1 MRRGTRGDRTPDEIA
16 EAVGTSPAAVRQIA
30 HRARDHRRPI
40 VATGMSA
47 DRRGHHLVVTDGP
60 DADTGP
66 GSRRG
71 ESSGALVALSQR
83 ADAFLSWGEIVVY
96 FAVAVIL
103 AAGAALLVGDAVT
116 TFVDLV
122 VEGQPVLAAATELLS
137 VLLLV
142 FVFVELLGA
151 VRKTLRERRLLA
163 EPFLLVGIIASI
175 KEIVVVA
182 GAERPKESGFAEFR
196 DGMIEIGVLSGV
208 VLVLAVSALLLR
220 MRQEKPAEEDD
231 SVGSAG

>member
-1 MRRGTRGDRTPDEIA
+1 MTVTDRP
-16 EAVGTSPAAVRQIA
+16 
-30 HRARDHRRPI
+30 
-40 VATGMSA
+40 SA
-47 DRRGHHLVVTDGP
+47 D
-60 DADTGP
+60 ASP
-66 GSRRG
+66 GSRSDDQG
-71 ESSGALVALSQR
+71 GALATLSYR
-83 ADAFLSWGEIVVY
+83 ADSFLSWGEVVIY

-103 AAGAALLVGDAVT
+103 TVGAALLVGDAVT
-116 TFVDLV
+116 TFVDLMAGG
-122 VEGQPVLAAATELLS
+122 EPVLAAATELLS

-182 GAERPKESGFAEFR
+182 GAERPKDAGFAEFR
-196 DGMIEIGVLSGV
+196 DGMVEIGVLSGV
-208 VLVLAVSALLLR
+208 VLILAVAALLLR

-231 SVGSAG
+231 TVE

>member
-1 MRRGTRGDRTPDEIA
+1 M
-16 EAVGTSPAAVRQIA
+16 
-30 HRARDHRRPI
+30 
-40 VATGMSA
+40 
-47 DRRGHHLVVTDGP
+47 
-60 DADTGP
+60 
-66 GSRRG
+66 
-71 ESSGALVALSQR
+71 
-83 ADAFLSWGEIVVY
+83 LSWGEVAIY

-103 AAGAALLVGDAVT
+103 VIGAALLVGDAVT
-116 TFVDLV
+116 TFVDLLV
-122 VEGQPVLAAATELLS
+122 DGAPVLAAATELLS
-137 VLLLV
+137 ILLLV

-151 VRKTLRERRLLA
+151 VRKTLKERRLLA

-182 GAERPKESGFAEFR
+182 GAERPKESGFADFR

-231 SVGSAG
+231 AVGSTG

>member
-1 MRRGTRGDRTPDEIA
+1 MDADLRTAAPPDAGRSGRLGTASR
-16 EAVGTSPAAVRQIA
+16 
-30 HRARDHRRPI
+30 
-40 VATGMSA
+40 SA
-47 DRRGHHLVVTDGP
+47 DAV
-60 DADTGP
+60 
-66 GSRRG
+66 
-71 ESSGALVALSQR
+71 
-83 ADAFLSWGEIVVY
+83 LSWGEVAIY

-103 AAGAALLVGDAVT
+103 VIGAALLVGDAVT
-116 TFVDLV
+116 TFVDLLV
-122 VEGQPVLAAATELLS
+122 DGAPVLAAATELLS
-137 VLLLV
+137 ILLLV

-151 VRKTLRERRLLA
+151 VRKTLKERRLLA

-182 GAERPKESGFAEFR
+182 GAERPKESGFADFR

-231 SVGSAG
+231 AVGSTG

>member
-1 MRRGTRGDRTPDEIA
+1 
-16 EAVGTSPAAVRQIA
+16 
-30 HRARDHRRPI
+30 
-40 VATGMSA
+40 MS
-47 DRRGHHLVVTDGP
+47 VMDGP
-60 DADTGP
+60 DTDTEP
-66 GSRRG
+66 GSRRDDPT
-71 ESSGALVALSQR
+71 SPLTTLSRR
-83 ADAFLSWGEIVVY
+83 ADAFLSWGEIGVY

-122 VEGQPVLAAATELLS
+122 VEGEPVLTAATELLS

-196 DGMIEIGVLSGV
+196 DGMVEIGVLSGV
-208 VLVLAVSALLLR
+208 VLVLAIAALLLR
-220 MRQEKPAEEDD
+220 MREEKPAEEDD
-231 SVGSAG
+231 TVGSSG